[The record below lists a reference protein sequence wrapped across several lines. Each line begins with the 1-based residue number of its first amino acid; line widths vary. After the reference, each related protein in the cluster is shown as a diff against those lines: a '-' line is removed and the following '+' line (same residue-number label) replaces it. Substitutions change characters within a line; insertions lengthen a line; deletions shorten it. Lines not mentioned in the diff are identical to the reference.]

1 MYFKQIS
8 PKPINEGYS
17 LFSLINDLA
26 NNPEAIKV
34 GIEETSA
41 AKSVFN
47 RKYKMNAGIQKS
59 LSELLADKEEYQ
71 EDFYNYPYRVDYHEG
86 YLNIRRR
93 LDILYRDFYESKSIS
108 PYRSALFSLDREEF
122 YAMVYMLIIEDSIN
136 SRKGTTYVYPCI
148 IDKKYIVFFA
158 LDRRGNLN
166 TIAYASTI
174 NPKDPNSPL
183 MAGLIDEKEFN
194 YSKIKK

>member
-17 LFSLINDLA
+17 LFSAINDLA
-26 NNPEAIKV
+26 NSPEIIKA
-34 GIEETSA
+34 GIEDMAA
-41 AKSVFN
+41 AKSIFN
-47 RKYKMNAGIQKS
+47 RKCKINAGIQKS
-59 LSELLADKEEYQ
+59 LSDLLADKEEYQ

-93 LDILYRDFYESKSIS
+93 LDILYRDFYESKSIA

-122 YAMVYMLIIEDSIN
+122 YAMIYMLIIGDAIN
-136 SRKGTTYVYPCI
+136 TSEGTQYVYPCI

-158 LDRRGNLN
+158 LDKRGNLN
-166 TIAYASTI
+166 TIAYACTI

-183 MAGLIDEKEFN
+183 MAGRIGEKEFN

>member
-17 LFSLINDLA
+17 LFSLINDLV

-71 EDFYNYPYRVDYHEG
+71 EDFYDYPYRVDYHEG

-93 LDILYRDFYESKSIS
+93 LDILYRDFYESKGIA

-136 SRKGTTYVYPCI
+136 SRKGTAYVYPCI

-158 LDRRGNLN
+158 LDKRGNLN

-183 MAGLIDEKEFN
+183 MAGVIDEKEFK

>member
-34 GIEETSA
+34 GIEETAA

-93 LDILYRDFYESKSIS
+93 LDILYRDFYESKGIA
-108 PYRSALFSLDREEF
+108 PYRNALFSLDREEF
-122 YAMVYMLIIEDSIN
+122 YAMIYMLIIEDSIN
-136 SRKGTTYVYPCI
+136 SSKGTKYVYPCI
-148 IDKKYIVFFA
+148 VDKKYIVFFA
-158 LDRRGNLN
+158 LDKRGNLN